1 MCLSGKERVSPQPE
15 LPWTP
20 APAPRPHVTGFR
32 RARSAGGILM
42 ARPPEQLQLP
52 GQELQTRASGRTR
65 GSAPLHTALQ
75 AGGKG
80 TNKPP
85 AIALSGGPH
94 HVLPTGPREH
104 GLSFAAATPSP
115 PPWGSFEPQAGFR
128 AGRRIPWL
136 PSSHPLCPWL
146 ALKPFYCSKCQ
157 LGNKQGSNKITDEK
171 ADLRFYLI
179 FKKLHF

>member
-1 MCLSGKERVSPQPE
+1 MDPCASATSPRDWIPAGAERGGNSNG
-15 LPWTP
+15 
-20 APAPRPHVTGFR
+20 AAPRTAAAPGPGAPDSRFRPDTGLRAASHGPAGR
-32 RARSAGGILM
+32 RQRNK
-42 ARPPEQLQLP
+42 Q
-52 GQELQTRASGRTR
+52 ASCHCSLR
-65 GSAPLHTALQ
+65 GS
-75 AGGKG
+75 
-80 TNKPP
+80 PP
-85 AIALSGGPH
+85 R
-94 HVLPTGPREH
+94 LPTGPREH
-104 GLSFAAATPSP
+104 GLSFPAATPSP